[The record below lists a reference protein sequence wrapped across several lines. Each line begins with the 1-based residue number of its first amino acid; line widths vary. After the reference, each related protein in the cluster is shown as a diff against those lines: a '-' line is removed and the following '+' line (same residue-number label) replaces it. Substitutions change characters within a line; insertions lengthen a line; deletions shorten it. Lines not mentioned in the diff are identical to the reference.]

1 MRSTS
6 SLRRRGREVID
17 NIDKAILSV
26 LQQDS
31 TLSVAEI
38 ADRVSLSTTPCWRRI
53 QKLEQDGV
61 IARRAVLLDAQK
73 LNVGVT
79 VLVEIKTAQH
89 TAAWLKRFCDVVA
102 EIPEVVEV
110 YRMSGH
116 IDYMLKV
123 VVPDIAAYDVVYKR
137 LISDVD
143 IFDVSS
149 SFSMET
155 IKHTTILP
163 LNYVS

>member
-1 MRSTS
+1 VQKNGGT
-6 SLRRRGREVID
+6 VID
-17 NIDKAILSV
+17 HIDKAILSV

-31 TLSVAEI
+31 TLSVAEV
-38 ADRVSLSTTPCWRRI
+38 ADRVNLSTTPCWRRI

-61 IARRAVLLDAQK
+61 ISRRAVILDAQK

-89 TAAWLKRFCDVVA
+89 TASWLKQFCEVVGS
-102 EIPEVVEV
+102 IPEVVEV

-123 VVPDIAAYDVVYKR
+123 VVPDIAAYDGVYKR
-137 LISDVD
+137 LISKVD

-155 IKHTTILP
+155 IKYTTVLP
-163 LNYVS
+163 LDYVS